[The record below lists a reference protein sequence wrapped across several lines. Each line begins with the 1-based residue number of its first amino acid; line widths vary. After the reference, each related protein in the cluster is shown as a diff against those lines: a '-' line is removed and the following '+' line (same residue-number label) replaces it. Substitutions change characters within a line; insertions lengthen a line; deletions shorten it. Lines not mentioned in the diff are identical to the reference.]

1 MSSIDVIYIED
12 DETEGLLM
20 QFGLEARGIGVLHLS
35 DASAASLSALET
47 PRYRAARAIF
57 LDLWIQTVNG
67 IDIAR
72 RLREVGD
79 TRPFFLVTAA
89 ENPDPALLQSLNI
102 TFLRKPL
109 DYQKLAERIRALGEN

>member
-1 MSSIDVIYIED
+1 MAPLDVIYIED

-35 DASAASLSALET
+35 DASPAGLSALET
-47 PRYRAARAIF
+47 PRYRAARAVF
-57 LDLWIQTVNG
+57 FDLWIRTVNG
-67 IDIAR
+67 IEVAR
-72 RLREVGD
+72 WLREVGD

-102 TFLRKPL
+102 VFLRKPL
-109 DYQKLAERIRALGEN
+109 DYQKLAERIQALAG